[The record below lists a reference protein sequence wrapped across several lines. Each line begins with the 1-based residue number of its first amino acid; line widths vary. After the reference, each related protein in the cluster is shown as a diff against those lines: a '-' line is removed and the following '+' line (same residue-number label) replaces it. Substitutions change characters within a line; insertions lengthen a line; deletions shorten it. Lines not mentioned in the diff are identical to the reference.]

1 MAARLAHWAAVG
13 VMVALLQS
21 AAVDAGEIW
30 VSFLEPEDG
39 APAIGEVM
47 VEANV
52 LSEDRISEVVFIVDG
67 QPVGALTTS
76 PYRMSVD
83 LGGENRAHTIE
94 VVAIDVTGA
103 EGRGSVTTTPVP
115 LAEQFEVELQQL
127 YVTVTNDDTR
137 VLDLTEEEFR
147 VFDEGHRQELITFT
161 HGDLPFTAML
171 LIDASASMHGAK
183 LEAARAGATAFL
195 DGMRELDQGKVIVF
209 SDVIQSSTPFSY
221 SPEALAA
228 GLIGATGFGGT
239 ALNDHLYAAM
249 KMLESRQG
257 RRVVVILS
265 DGMDSHSVLSMEQV
279 AEQARHSQ
287 SLLYWIRLER
297 ETDQGSEGQLSS
309 SWRTPGDYSDQLA
322 GLEQAVASSGGRTVV
337 ARTPQQIRP
346 VFLEILDELRA
357 QYALGYYPS
366 NRRNDGSWRSV
377 RVKVSRPGTH
387 VRTHDGYIDF

>member
-1 MAARLAHWAAVG
+1 MRSRLARWASVG
-13 VMVALLQS
+13 VAAMLAVATS
-21 AAVDAGEIW
+21 EAGEIW
-30 VSFLEPEDG
+30 VSFLEPKDG
-39 APAIGEVM
+39 TPAIGKVM

-52 LSEDRISEVVFIVDG
+52 LSEDRIEEVVFIVDG

-83 LGGENRAHTIE
+83 LGADNTAHIIE
-94 VVAIDVTGA
+94 VVAVDVTGA
-103 EGRGSVTTTPVP
+103 EGRGSITTTPVP

-127 YVTVTNDDTR
+127 YVTVTNDGSR
-137 VLDLTEEEFR
+137 VLDLTEDDFE
-147 VFDEGHRQELITFT
+147 VFDEGRQQELITFT
-161 HGDLPFTAML
+161 HGDLPFTAVL

-183 LEAARAGATAFL
+183 LEAARAGARAFL

-221 SPEALAA
+221 SPDALAA

-257 RRVVVILS
+257 RRVVIILS
-265 DGMDSHSVLSMEQV
+265 DGMDSHSVLNINQV

-297 ETDQGSEGQLSS
+297 ATERGNEDQLSS
-309 SWRTPGDYSDQLA
+309 SWRSAGEYVGQLA
-322 GLEQAVASSGGRTVV
+322 GLGEVVTSSGGRTVV
-337 ARTPQQIRP
+337 ARSPQQIRP
-346 VFLEILDELRA
+346 VFLEILEDLRA
-357 QYALGYYPS
+357 QYALGYYPH
-366 NRRNDGSWRSV
+366 NLRNDGSWRDV
-377 RVKVSRPGTH
+377 RVKVTRSGTH
-387 VRTHDGYIDF
+387 VRTHDGYVDY